1 MTRINKTNPRN
12 PRNPRLIPLLV
23 AAPLGYAFAR
33 RFPPCP
39 YPLLRL
45 SVLSRLWRKTSQEN
59 KNRMSSTN
67 AFAGFATRLRVFI
80 DRDDNEFNK
89 LALEL
94 FALQFEYNQPYRR
107 FCEARG
113 VKPQNITRWNE
124 IPAIPTSAFKE
135 WELSCLP
142 VEQRPSRHFHS
153 AESLEIYET
162 SLWPWFA
169 AHLVPDFKSKTPD
182 FRLAI
187 LTPPPPQAPHSS
199 LVHMFDSVRRKLA
212 AQEASFLGRAAD
224 DGTWRLDFE
233 PALRLLRQA
242 TSAELP
248 VLLVGTAFSFVHLLD
263 YLA

>member
-1 MTRINKTNPRN
+1 MTRINKTN

-67 AFAGFATRLRVFI
+67 AFAGFATRLRAFI

-113 VKPQNITRWNE
+113 VVPQSLKRWNE
-124 IPAIPTSAFKE
+124 IPAMPTSVFKE

-142 VEQRPSRHFHS
+142 VEQRTVVFYSSGTTEQRPSRHFHG
-153 AESLEIYET
+153 AESLEIYEA

-169 AHLVPDFKSKTPD
+169 AHLVADFKSKTPD

-199 LVHMFDSVRRKLA
+199 LVHMF
-212 AQEASFLGRAAD
+212 
-224 DGTWRLDFE
+224 
-233 PALRLLRQA
+233 
-242 TSAELP
+242 
-248 VLLVGTAFSFVHLLD
+248 
-263 YLA
+263 